1 MIPKELIK
9 DITFDFD
16 ETETKCGPHI
26 AFTLPSQGGAA
37 SGLNNS
43 YLFKSENISEDTI
56 KEAEEIKKA
65 MLAQK
70 VESLQ
75 KTTTK
80 NGAFS
85 TEATEPQLTPV
96 VNNESTTFLD
106 LFRAYK
112 NKLKNNN

>member
-43 YLFKSENISEDTI
+43 YLFKSENISEETI

-80 NGAFS
+80 A
-85 TEATEPQLTPV
+85 PV

>member
-9 DITFDFD
+9 DVTFDFD

-43 YLFKSENISEDTI
+43 YLFKSENISEETI

-80 NGAFS
+80 
-85 TEATEPQLTPV
+85 EPV

>member
-1 MIPKELIK
+1 MIPKELIQ

-26 AFTLPSQGGAA
+26 AFTLPSQGDAA
-37 SGLNNS
+37 SGLNLS
-43 YLFKSENISEDTI
+43 YLFKSDDVSEQTV

-70 VESLQ
+70 VEDLQ
-75 KTTTK
+75 KTTK
-80 NGAFS
+80 A
-85 TEATEPQLTPV
+85 PV
-96 VNNESTTFLD
+96 VNKESTTFLD

-112 NKLKNNN
+112 KNLNNNN

>member
-9 DITFDFD
+9 DVTFDFD

-43 YLFKSENISEDTI
+43 YLFKSENISEETI

-80 NGAFS
+80 
-85 TEATEPQLTPV
+85 EPV

-112 NKLKNNN
+112 NNLNNNN

>member
-37 SGLNNS
+37 SCLNNS
-43 YLFKSENISEDTI
+43 YLFKSENISEETI
-56 KEAEEIKKA
+56 EEAEEIKKA
-65 MLAQK
+65 ILAHK
-70 VESLQ
+70 IENLQ
-75 KTTTK
+75 KTTK
-80 NGAFS
+80 
-85 TEATEPQLTPV
+85 TPV
-96 VNNESTTFLD
+96 INKESTAFLD

-112 NKLKNNN
+112 NK

>member
-1 MIPKELIK
+1 MIPKELIQ

-43 YLFKSENISEDTI
+43 YLFKSENISEETI

-70 VESLQ
+70 IEDLQ
-75 KTTTK
+75 KTTK
-80 NGAFS
+80 
-85 TEATEPQLTPV
+85 TPV
-96 VNNESTTFLD
+96 VNKESTTFLD

-112 NKLKNNN
+112 NNLNNNN

>member
-1 MIPKELIK
+1 MTPKELIK

-43 YLFKSENISEDTI
+43 YLFKSENISEETI

-70 VESLQ
+70 VEILQ
-75 KTTTK
+75 KTTK
-80 NGAFS
+80 
-85 TEATEPQLTPV
+85 TPV
-96 VNNESTTFLD
+96 VNNEATTFLD

>member
-75 KTTTK
+75 KTTTTK
-80 NGAFS
+80 
-85 TEATEPQLTPV
+85 TPV
-96 VNNESTTFLD
+96 VNKESTTFLD

-112 NKLKNNN
+112 NNLNNN